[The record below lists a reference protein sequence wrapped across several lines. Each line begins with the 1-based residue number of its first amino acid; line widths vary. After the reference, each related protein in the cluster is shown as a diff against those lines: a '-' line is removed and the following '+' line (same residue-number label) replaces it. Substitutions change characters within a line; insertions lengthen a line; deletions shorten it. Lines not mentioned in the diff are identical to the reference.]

1 MTTGRINQVTIPQRT
16 RTLCCEMLREPYC
29 VCLLSKDAR
38 IRLTICKGI
47 RSATEDTDSVQP
59 SDGNPFY
66 LCHVFPPIHPSKL
79 QTYQSDCKSRE
90 CQKDTSGKNVSSESQ
105 PLFLA
110 KGHHVQQPSVLSLSR
125 PRQLG
130 YMFSHFMPPTEQV
143 WSTLLLFPRNAI
155 ISYPRTHYRAG
166 LTHPDRMQLNCS
178 FGLSRCLP
186 SH

>member
-16 RTLCCEMLREPYC
+16 RALCCEMLREPYC

-47 RSATEDTDSVQP
+47 RLPRKTLTASNRPTETRSIFATSFHQFTLVSFRHT
-59 SDGNPFY
+59 SR
-66 LCHVFPPIHPSKL
+66 
-79 QTYQSDCKSRE
+79 TAKSRE
-90 CQKDTSGKNVSSESQ
+90 CQKDTSRKNVSSESQ